1 MEIAKHK
8 GKRENRLRAGQD
20 TCSLCR
26 IEAERRAR
34 YALYAMELVQFHG
47 RYAAAY
53 YSRSSLE
60 ASTLYRCIY
69 IYICMCMY
77 IYSVYVCLSSSPL
90 RSSASLGTGRRD
102 DEKCPASVV
111 PEWDGDR
118 SDERPRALIN
128 DRMIHSPRAHCP
140 RQDRERVDVVPYAT
154 DHRLRE

>member
-1 MEIAKHK
+1 MSREKKCKKKKKIIMEIAKHK

-47 RYAAAY
+47 RYASAY

-69 IYICMCMY
+69 IYISVCVCIY
-77 IYSVYVCLSSSPL
+77 IVYTCVFRVLRCVRVHLS
-90 RSSASLGTGRRD
+90 GRDAETMKNAR
-102 DEKCPASVV
+102 
-111 PEWDGDR
+111 
-118 SDERPRALIN
+118 RPWFPSETEIGVMN
-128 DRMIHSPRAHCP
+128 DHELS
-140 RQDRERVDVVPYAT
+140 
-154 DHRLRE
+154 